1 MDNGTRVNDPVK
13 MANLFNNYFVNV
25 GLNIDKTIPRT
36 TKSPADY
43 LKDRIS
49 QSMFLAPICPEKI
62 QTIIHSLNTDKAI
75 GPYSIP
81 VFLLK
86 ILSRI
91 ISLSLSLIINHSFE
105 TGIFP
110 NKMKI
115 GKVTPS
121 PLHKKDSTDNP
132 SNYRPISVLSVFSKI
147 FEKLMYK
154 CLYQFLDAFEV
165 LYPLQFGFREN
176 HSTTHALLCLIESI
190 KHFVDNGKYGC
201 GVFLDLQKA
210 FDTVNHD
217 ILLQKLEHH
226 DVRGNTLNWFQSY
239 LTGRAQYVTVNGH
252 VSGSLPVL
260 CGMPQGSVLG
270 LLLLYMLMI
279 YPVFLRF

>member
-1 MDNGTRVNDPVK
+1 
-13 MANLFNNYFVNV
+13 
-25 GLNIDKTIPRT
+25 
-36 TKSPADY
+36 
-43 LKDRIS
+43 
-49 QSMFLAPICPEKI
+49 MFLAPVCPEEI

-91 ISLSLSLIINHSFE
+91 ISLPLSLIINHSFE

-110 NKMKI
+110 NKMKT
-115 GKVTPS
+115 GKVT
-121 PLHKKDSTDNP
+121 PLHKKDATDNP

-154 CLYQFLDAFEV
+154 RLYQFLDTFEV
-165 LYPLQFGFREN
+165 LYPLQFGFREK
-176 HSTTHALLCLIESI
+176 HSMTHALLCLTESI
-190 KHFVDNGKYGC
+190 KHSIDNGKYEC

-217 ILLQKLEHH
+217 ILLQKLEHY

-260 CGMPQGSVLG
+260 CGVPQGSVLG
-270 LLLLYMLMI
+270 PPLLYMLMI